1 MSQRSPL
8 PVISHNL
15 KSQQEGHW
23 SPLPLDRR
31 FWGNFTLFVSIKNK
45 IGFTIMT
52 VPLMYS
58 FQFFKRDLSEVS
70 TPSRKLEL
78 DLYEN
83 RQNCIKIGR
92 LSP

>member
-1 MSQRSPL
+1 M
-8 PVISHNL
+8 
-15 KSQQEGHW
+15 
-23 SPLPLDRR
+23 
-31 FWGNFTLFVSIKNK
+31 KNK
-45 IGFTIMT
+45 GGFTIMT

-58 FQFFKRDLSEVS
+58 FQFFKRDLAEVS

-83 RQNCIKIGR
+83 GQNLIKIGR